1 MIFMSGGVV
10 MGRGEKLNVSP
21 AHLTII
27 TQKKQRAGKEGNGM
41 VNTDSFHTL

>member
-1 MIFMSGGVV
+1 

-21 AHLTII
+21 AQLAII

-41 VNTDSFHTL
+41 VNTEMIYL